1 MAQKSKIEWTDA
13 TWNPIRGCSMAK
25 GSELGGCLN
34 CYAARLNARN
44 LPNLKSP
51 TTGESFARI
60 LDSGPRWTGKIELI
74 PSTLHLPLRWKEPQR
89 IFVNSQSDLFHEDLR
104 FEDID
109 LIMGVM
115 GLAAQHTYKVLT
127 KRPEVAVQYYAERTE
142 EWAQQNSVTVKGRRM
157 GGEVIRRAMH
167 RLWLGVSAE
176 DQKTADV
183 RIPLLLTL
191 PVAVR
196 FLSYEPALGALDLE
210 RYLDVNAGGRRIDWV
225 IAGGES
231 GPSARPAH
239 PDWFRRVR
247 DQCAWA
253 GVPFFFKQH
262 GAWLASEST
271 DARGCSVNFA
281 GELDCAGERVVRV
294 RRLGKGA
301 AGAVLDGREHRER
314 PDPIYSVS

>member
-51 TTGESFARI
+51 TTSESFARI
-60 LDSGPRWTGKIELI
+60 LESGPRWTGKIELI
-74 PSTLHLPLRWKEPQR
+74 PSTLDLPLHWKEPQR
-89 IFVNSQSDLFHEDLR
+89 IFVNSQSDLFHEDLA

-109 LIMGVM
+109 RIMAVM
-115 GLAAQHTYKVLT
+115 AEATQHTYKVLT
-127 KRPEVAVQYYAERTE
+127 KRPEVAVRYFA
-142 EWAQQNSVTVKGRRM
+142 ARR
-157 GGEVIRRAMH
+157 EDKPTRRALE

-176 DQKTADV
+176 DQKTAEV
-183 RIPLLLTL
+183 RIPPLLMLA
-191 PVAVR
+191 VAVR
-196 FLSYEPALGALDLE
+196 FLSYEPALSAVDLRRFLDC
-210 RYLDVNAGGRRIDWV
+210 NAGARRLDWV

-231 GPSARPAH
+231 GPGARPAH
-239 PDWFRRVR
+239 PNWFRSVR
-247 DQCAWA
+247 DQCAAA

-262 GAWLASEST
+262 GAWLAGEMAGVATRDRS
-271 DARGCSVNFA
+271 RFVNLA
-281 GELDCAGERVVRV
+281 GEFCSDGEGSIRVKRV
-294 RRLGKGA
+294 GKAA

-314 PDPIYSVS
+314 PGTATG

>member
-1 MAQKSKIEWTDA
+1 MAQKTKIEWTDA

-51 TTGESFARI
+51 TTGEPFARI

-74 PSTLHLPLRWKEPQR
+74 PSTLLLPLRWKQPQR
-89 IFVNSQSDLFHEDLR
+89 IFVNSQSDLFHEDLP

-109 LIMGVM
+109 QIISVM
-115 GLAAQHTYKVLT
+115 ALAPQHTFKVLT
-127 KRPEVAVQYYAERTE
+127 KRPEVAVRYFAARSS
-142 EWAQQNSVTVKGRRM
+142 EWAQKNSIAIKGECVP
-157 GGEVIRRAMH
+157 GELIRAAMH

-176 DQKTADV
+176 DQKTADT

-191 PVAVR
+191 PVAIR
-196 FLSYEPALGALDLE
+196 FLSYEPALGPLRLLRFFDAS
-210 RYLDVNAGGRRIDWV
+210 GGSWRIDWV

-239 PDWFRRVR
+239 PDWFRSVR
-247 DQCAWA
+247 DQCAA
-253 GVPFFFKQH
+253 ASVPFFFKQH
-262 GAWLASEST
+262 GAWAESEADHSRAAML
-271 DARGCSVNFA
+271 DLGNGARLVS
-281 GELDCAGERVVRV
+281 V
-294 RRLGKGA
+294 RRLGKAG
-301 AGAVLDGREHRER
+301 AGAVLDGQEHRER
-314 PDPIYSVS
+314 PDTTGT

>member
-1 MAQKSKIEWTDA
+1 MAEKSKIEWTDA

-60 LDSGPRWTGKIELI
+60 LDSGPRWTGRVELI
-74 PSTLHLPLRWKEPQR
+74 PSTLKLPLRWKSGR
-89 IFVNSQSDLFHEDLR
+89 YIFVNSQSDLFHEDLP

-109 LIMGVM
+109 QVIGVM
-115 GLAAQHTYKVLT
+115 SQAPQHTYQVLT
-127 KRPEVAVQYYAERTE
+127 KRPEIAIRYFESRRQNESVQRTM
-142 EWAQQNSVTVKGRRM
+142 R
-157 GGEVIRRAMH
+157 

-176 DQKTADV
+176 DQVTADA

-191 PVAVR
+191 PVDVR
-196 FLSYEPALGALDLE
+196 FLSYEPALGPLNITQFSAL
-210 RYLDVNAGGRRIDWV
+210 NWV

-231 GPSARPAH
+231 GPSARAPH
-239 PDWFRRVR
+239 PDWFRSMR
-247 DQCAWA
+247 DQCAA
-253 GVPFFFKQH
+253 GGIPFFFKQH
-262 GAWLASEST
+262 GEWIEDS
-271 DARGCSVNFA
+271 A
-281 GELDCAGERVVRV
+281 GVALELEAHRPTSMKRAGK
-294 RRLGKGA
+294 LA

-314 PDPIYSVS
+314 P